1 MHIREDLV
9 FNKNTGALVGFVNLG
24 ETNSHLIDYER
35 SLQQDTS
42 LVIYFLPLSG
52 RLFTDL
58 NDVILR

>member
-42 LVIYFLPLSG
+42 LVIYFLTLSG

>member
-1 MHIREDLV
+1 MYIREDLV

-52 RLFTDL
+52 RPFTDL